1 MVSTLAEAAAEKLGL
16 DTALV
21 KAGAYYHDIGKLK
34 RPQYYVENQVSQGN
48 IHDSITPSLSALS
61 IIAHVREGIEIGKEY
76 KLPTRIIDFIS
87 EHHGTTC
94 LSYFYRKAKKQG
106 DEGVTREQFCYPG
119 PKPASKE
126 TGLLM
131 IVDSVEAAVRADI
144 QNIQS
149 RQDIEKI
156 INNVVENKMGEH
168 QLENVDFTLRELR
181 VIKDVLLSTL
191 QSMHHTRKVK
201 QIRDSE

>member
-1 MVSTLAEAAAEKLGL
+1 MCIR
-16 DTALV
+16 D
-21 KAGAYYHDIGKLK
+21 
-34 RPQYYVENQVSQGN
+34 R
-48 IHDSITPSLSALS
+48 
-61 IIAHVREGIEIGKEY
+61 
-76 KLPTRIIDFIS
+76 
-87 EHHGTTC
+87 
-94 LSYFYRKAKKQG
+94 
-106 DEGVTREQFCYPG
+106 
-119 PKPASKE
+119 
-126 TGLLM
+126 
-131 IVDSVEAAVRADI
+131 VDSVEAAVRADI